1 VTIGVAVF
9 HVTLFLP
16 LLFTTSITLPP
27 EMFARTL
34 SHPVVLADYLSLAW
48 LAASV
53 ATLGE
58 ASGREDDDAVKA
70 AAYARGN
77 GSAASHVNMTATRT

>member
-9 HVTLFLP
+9 HVTLFLL

-27 EMFARTL
+27 EVFARTL
-34 SHPVVLADYLSLAW
+34 SHPVGLADYLSLAW

-58 ASGREDDDAVKA
+58 ASGPEDDDAVKA
-70 AAYARGN
+70 AAYA
-77 GSAASHVNMTATRT
+77 